1 MKLLRQVWDL
11 LFGVL
16 LIGGAPLSV
25 IGLWAT
31 VVVSIQWLLKF
42 TIPIPVGLISGFAVI
57 ALAIGAFVVAIRFR
71 IRRRI
76 LPSWLVVFEIILG
89 VAWAGIGYAYI
100 GFLTYSANG

>member
-1 MKLLRQVWDL
+1 MKFLRQLWDF

-16 LIGGAPLSV
+16 LIAGAPLSV
-25 IGLWAT
+25 IGLWVT
-31 VVVSIQWLLKF
+31 VAVSLQWLLKF
-42 TIPIPVGLISGFAVI
+42 TIPMPVGFIFGFAVI
-57 ALAIGAFVVAIRFR
+57 ATAIGAFVVAIRFR

-76 LPSWLVVFEIILG
+76 VPSWLVVFEIILG